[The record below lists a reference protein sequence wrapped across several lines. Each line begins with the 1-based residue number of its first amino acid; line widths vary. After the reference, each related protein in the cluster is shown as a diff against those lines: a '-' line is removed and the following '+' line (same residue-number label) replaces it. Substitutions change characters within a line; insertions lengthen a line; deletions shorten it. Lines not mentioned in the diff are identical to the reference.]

1 MLESP
6 HTHSITHG
14 ARKLNL
20 RLPGPIPVPEDILET
35 MSRPMINHRGPQFAE
50 MLYRVTDRLKRVF
63 RTDGDVFVL
72 TSSGTGA
79 MEAAIVNTLSPGDRV
94 LCASMGYFGD
104 RFGEIASRYGADVR
118 MLSFDP
124 GAAVDPDAV
133 RSALEGDP
141 DVKAVLVTH
150 NETSTGVANDMEA
163 IGGVVKGE
171 FDRLLL
177 VDGIS
182 SVCSLPLETDAWGCD
197 VVATASQ
204 KGWMLPP
211 GLAFLS
217 FSEAAWEAHA
227 PGDHA
232 AVLLRRRAV
241 PALLRDGS
249 AAVHAR
255 AVGDVRAGRGPGEHH
270 GGGRRRPVEAP
281 RLHRPDDA
289 RRDKVPRDC
298 RSSPT
303 KSVASDTV
311 TAVAV
316 PDDVDCD
323 RLLAIVREEYGVV
336 LAAGQGAQKGKV
348 FRIGHMGRVTPEEI
362 QETLDALK
370 AALPRATG

>member
-1 MLESP
+1 M
-6 HTHSITHG
+6 
-14 ARKLNL
+14 NL

-35 MSRPMINHRGPQFAE
+35 MSRPMINHRGPQFEE
-50 MLYRVTDRLKRVF
+50 MLYRVTDGLKQVF
-63 RTDGDVFVL
+63 RTAGDVFIL

-94 LCASMGYFGD
+94 LCTSMGYFGD

-124 GAAVDPDAV
+124 GAAVDPEAV
-133 RSALEGDP
+133 RSALEGAP

-227 PGDHA
+227 GATMPRYYFDVEQYQHYFEMGQPPYT
-232 AVLLRRRAV
+232 
-241 PALLRDGS
+241 PALSVIFALDAALESIMEEGVDALWERHASIAQMTRDGIRG
-249 AAVHAR
+249 AGAV
-255 AVGDVRAGRGPGEHH
+255 D
-270 GGGRRRPVEAP
+270 
-281 RLHRPDDA
+281 
-289 RRDKVPRDC
+289 
-298 RSSPT
+298 
-303 KSVASDTV
+303 
-311 TAVAV
+311 
-316 PDDVDCD
+316 
-323 RLLAIVREEYGVV
+323 
-336 LAAGQGAQKGKV
+336 
-348 FRIGHMGRVTPEEI
+348 
-362 QETLDALK
+362 
-370 AALPRATG
+370 LPRRERSHPTP